1 MGMSNCIESILI
13 KLTECQPG
21 LLDLQVN
28 LEVGGETNVSD
39 GSRDFLVVI
48 ILPVAVPY
56 PCKRNTPTT
65 QRLLGT
71 CVFAPPKKTLNT
83 P

>member
-1 MGMSNCIESILI
+1 MLNR
-13 KLTECQPG
+13 LTEGQPG

-28 LEVGGETNVSD
+28 VEVGGETDV
-39 GSRDFLVVI
+39 RDAGRPFLVVI

-56 PCKRNTPTT
+56 TCKRNTPTT

-71 CVFAPPKKTLNT
+71 Y
-83 P
+83 